1 MEAREGEDSA
11 CRKDCRPRGVG
22 GTTSEILLENDLSNA
37 GVRMVR
43 FAGRR
48 LPLLL
53 FWGIWRGEGGAK
65 RWCLE
70 DVSTTEAVAIGGR
83 DCDGGGIRKDRFFRL
98 RSRRPGET
106 GRSLLGADNSL
117 ELSIGIMARGG
128 ISMGRVGGMNLG

>member
-1 MEAREGEDSA
+1 MDAREGEDSV

-53 FWGIWRGEGGAK
+53 FCGIWRGDGGAP
-65 RWCLE
+65 R
-70 DVSTTEAVAIGGR
+70 
-83 DCDGGGIRKDRFFRL
+83 
-98 RSRRPGET
+98 
-106 GRSLLGADNSL
+106 
-117 ELSIGIMARGG
+117 
-128 ISMGRVGGMNLG
+128 